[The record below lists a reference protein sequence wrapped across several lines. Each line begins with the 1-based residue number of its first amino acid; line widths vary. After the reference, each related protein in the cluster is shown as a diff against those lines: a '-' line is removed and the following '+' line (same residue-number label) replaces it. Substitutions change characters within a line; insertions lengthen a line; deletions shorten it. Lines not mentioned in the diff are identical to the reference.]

1 MNIVVCMN
9 MLLDFTAPASL
20 ERFMPMLLSSISTGY
35 SISKHTPYTT
45 SLHKYIAI

>member
-9 MLLDFTAPASL
+9 MLLDSTALASL
-20 ERFMPMLLSSISTGY
+20 NRFMPSLLSSISTGY

-45 SLHKYIAI
+45 SLQNT